1 MWGIYCMKQKKVV
14 SLQIEVEW
22 IIKNFIGKERWRLV
36 RQLLQNFPLYLTLSG
51 FKLFMHWERIKAV
64 VNCLLEAGKG
74 VSTWQRI
81 LGKDPKYLLKKKNNK
96 KKFKVESS
104 EVCRTMNLK
113 EINSGW
119 WWLTNKLDAMW

>member
-74 VSTWQRI
+74 VSTSQRI
-81 LGKDPKYLLKKKNNK
+81 LGKDPKYLLKKKK
-96 KKFKVESS
+96 
-104 EVCRTMNLK
+104 
-113 EINSGW
+113 NSRW
-119 WWLTNKLDAMW
+119 RVVRFAELWI